1 MEQGTIARWLK
12 HEGDEVHKGDVLADV
27 ETDKAT
33 MQLESYASGRLQRI
47 LLAEGQSAPIGTPIA
62 MIGAAGEVGAAPPAP
77 TAPRAAPPSPPPAP
91 VAAPPPAAPAPSAP
105 GGVRASPLARR
116 LAEELGIDLR
126 TVEGTG
132 PGGRITREDIEAAA
146 QKQRPVPAPPP
157 VAPAAPAPAVGV
169 ERKATRM
176 QETIAR
182 RMVQSKTTAP
192 HYYVTVP
199 IDLTDAN
206 QLRGQL
212 NATWTDVRVGIT
224 EMLVK
229 AVGMALQAAP
239 LVNASWQD
247 GQIVTHEAVNVGLIV
262 ATPEGGLLVPVLHGV
277 DQLDLRSV
285 ARETKALVART
296 REGKAR
302 PGDYEGG
309 TFSISNLGHYPVEVF
324 QAIIN
329 PPESAILAVG
339 QVAKTPVV
347 HEDQVVI
354 REIMHASLSADHR
367 VFYGVTAAEFLTK
380 VKDLLEHPL
389 SLLT

>member
-1 MEQGTIARWLK
+1 M
-12 HEGDEVHKGDVLADV
+12 
-27 ETDKAT
+27 
-33 MQLESYASGRLQRI
+33 
-47 LLAEGQSAPIGTPIA
+47 
-62 MIGAAGEVGAAPPAP
+62 
-77 TAPRAAPPSPPPAP
+77 
-91 VAAPPPAAPAPSAP
+91 
-105 GGVRASPLARR
+105 ARR

-126 TVEGTG
+126 TVDGTG

-146 QKQRPVPAPPP
+146 QQQRPVPAPSP
-157 VAPAAPAPAVGV
+157 VAPAVGDA
-169 ERKATRM
+169 RKATRM

-182 RMVQSKTTAP
+182 RMVQSTTTAP

-206 QLRGQL
+206 QLRVQL

-229 AVGMALQAAP
+229 AVGMALQADP

-247 GQIVTHEAVNVGLIV
+247 GQIITHAAVNVGLIV

-296 REGKAR
+296 RDGKAR
-302 PGDYEGG
+302 PGDYDGG